1 LSDAINQLKGG
12 NRQSAEAMM
21 RQIVGL
27 PPLPAAPPMPTGGT
41 PNLSDAINQLK
52 GGNRQGG
59 EELMRQIVGL
69 PPLPAQGQPPGDGT
83 IGVDYFGPGG
93 RATIQ
98 PVAGRFE
105 PQPNIEKPI
114 TTMPAPDPSVAA
126 PYPQAPFGN
135 PAQSQ
140 REMQQYLNQQN
151 LLAQRM
157 NQQRNPMAGPNPYM
171 QQQQQQYQQQRQAAM
186 NKIYDEGVAS
196 GRNVFDYSAV
206 DKMVPPPVQQQQP
219 PMGRDLYG
227 MPMPLPQQPMGP
239 SSPMTMDIKR
249 PYNPGDDQLIASM
262 MQQTQQPGFLGNTAP
277 QQPMQQ
283 QPPMERLYDAPS
295 SPMGQPL
302 IGSLSGQQ
310 LGQQQPMGQFQQ
322 NNAQQM
328 SNFQNQNQ
336 PAQNTQQRSGG
347 MFGRRF
353 GGGSFGGNSG
363 GGGGGLF

>member
-1 LSDAINQLKGG
+1 
-12 NRQSAEAMM
+12 
-21 RQIVGL
+21 
-27 PPLPAAPPMPTGGT
+27 MPTGGT

-114 TTMPAPDPSVAA
+114 TTMPVPDPSVAA

-157 NQQRNPMAGPNPYM
+157 NQQ
-171 QQQQQQYQQQRQAAM
+171 QY
-186 NKIYDEGVAS
+186 
-196 GRNVFDYSAV
+196 
-206 DKMVPPPVQQQQP
+206 QQP

-239 SSPMTMDIKR
+239 SAPMSMDIKR

-262 MQQTQQPGFLGNTAP
+262 MQQTQQPGFMGNTAP
-277 QQPMQQ
+277 QQPMGPQS
-283 QPPMERLYDAPS
+283 PMERLYDAPS

-302 IGSLSGQQ
+302 IGSPSGQQ

-353 GGGSFGGNSG
+353 GGGSFGG
-363 GGGGGLF
+363 GGGLF